1 LETYFKPALLTVF
14 LAALLGGAGARV
26 TALEIPVENISTTA
40 GTAVGF
46 VDMEKI
52 FQEFPETEHAKVE
65 YFEDIEKKRLALL
78 DKELEIKN
86 LKDRID
92 ALKKSIDT
100 GTSAAA
106 AGISPSTG
114 TINAVAASAQD
125 AAATL
130 ILRQQEL
137 DEKEKGLE
145 TERLK
150 IEQDLVDEERHRSQA
165 ILGHIYVVLQELA
178 EEAQVNVVVDKS
190 SILYGTAQVDL
201 TEKLRER
208 LRSE

>member
-1 LETYFKPALLTVF
+1 MSVLFGWT
-14 LAALLGGAGARV
+14 AGAW
-26 TALEIPVENISTTA
+26 ALEIPVENITTTA
-40 GTAVGF
+40 GFAVGY

-52 FQEFPETEHAKVE
+52 FQEFPETQRAKVE

-92 ALKKSIDT
+92 AIKKSIEIGT
-100 GTSAAA
+100 GSSSLGVSSGTASAAA
-106 AGISPSTG
+106 AT
-114 TINAVAASAQD
+114 AQD

-130 ILRQQEL
+130 VLRQQEL
-137 DEKEKGLE
+137 DEKEKSME

-165 ILGHIYVVLQELA
+165 ILGRIYVVLQELA
-178 EEAQVNVVVDKS
+178 EEAQVSVVVDKS

-208 LRSE
+208 LRTE